1 MAQYDVMCGFVSDV
15 WQHAPMARPPRPI
28 PDILDDLAT
37 VERYLVDAPPHSGS
51 GHRDE
56 LFRRAEAL
64 RRELAAARS
73 AAQAPQS
80 SSEPSTDTNDSISP
94 G

>member
-1 MAQYDVMCGFVSDV
+1 MCRPVTDM
-15 WQHAPMARPPRPI
+15 WQHARMARPPRPI
-28 PDILDDLAT
+28 PDILDDIAT

-51 GHRDE
+51 GHRDD
-56 LFRRAEAL
+56 LFHRVEAL
-64 RRELAAARS
+64 RRELVAARAAAR
-73 AAQAPQS
+73 AAQS

>member
-1 MAQYDVMCGFVSDV
+1 MCRRVTYM
-15 WQHAPMARPPRPI
+15 WQHARMPRSPRPI
-28 PDILDDLAT
+28 PVILDDIAT

-51 GHRDE
+51 GHRDD
-56 LFRRAEAL
+56 LFHRVEAL
-64 RRELAAARS
+64 RRELAAAR
-73 AAQAPQS
+73 AAQS

>member
-1 MAQYDVMCGFVSDV
+1 
-15 WQHAPMARPPRPI
+15 MARPPRPI
-28 PDILDDLAT
+28 ATILDDLAT

-56 LFRRAEAL
+56 LFRRVEAL
-64 RRELAAARS
+64 RRELAVAR
-73 AAQAPQS
+73 AAQPR
-80 SSEPSTDTNDSISP
+80 SEPSTETNDSISP